1 MWSEVEWR
9 RCCASADLER
19 ATELSHDLRR
29 LLRRGS
35 ALLLEEVP
43 LPTQHHAAVSGI
55 SSVQSGS
62 HDSFDKLAS
71 PFSLLMLFAVVKS
84 TC

>member
-1 MWSEVEWR
+1 M
-9 RCCASADLER
+9 SADLER

-43 LPTQHHAAVSGI
+43 LPPQHHAAVPGNLI
-55 SSVQSGS
+55 SAVRQS
-62 HDSFDKLAS
+62 
-71 PFSLLMLFAVVKS
+71 
-84 TC
+84 